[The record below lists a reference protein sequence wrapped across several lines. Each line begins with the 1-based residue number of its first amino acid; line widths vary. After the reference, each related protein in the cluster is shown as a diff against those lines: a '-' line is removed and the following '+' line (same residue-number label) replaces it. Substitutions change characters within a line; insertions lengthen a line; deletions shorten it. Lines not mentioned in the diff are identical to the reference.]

1 MKIDFV
7 SMRTKFKSISDHFS
21 CSDVHL
27 CTSESP
33 NENLNS
39 SLDVIK
45 PGTSRQVD
53 QMEPRRWKQLKL
65 ATAGGG
71 TACLSRERAVIQ
83 TSFSL
88 FERGDMVQIA
98 LAPYP
103 IATW

>member
-1 MKIDFV
+1 ME
-7 SMRTKFKSISDHFS
+7 
-21 CSDVHL
+21 
-27 CTSESP
+27 SE
-33 NENLNS
+33 
-39 SLDVIK
+39 
-45 PGTSRQVD
+45 
-53 QMEPRRWKQLKL
+53 QLKL

-98 LAPYP
+98 LAPHP